1 MLIFFSKAYYQESY
15 TSILIIEYSSMIT
28 VGEWLDGS
36 FEGQSRLFWINKD
49 IQKKMEVLKVKVDFE
64 KPGSGSIP
72 ESPKIWI
79 SRF

>member
-1 MLIFFSKAYYQESY
+1 MEVLKVKVDFFELIKIY
-15 TSILIIEYSSMIT
+15 
-28 VGEWLDGS
+28 
-36 FEGQSRLFWINKD
+36 K
-49 IQKKMEVLKVKVDFE
+49 KKMEVLKVKVDFE